1 MLKTIVSAYRCDNYD
16 TDNVYNIVEKIV
28 KSFGNINDIIKP
40 NSKILIKLN
49 LLSAYNPEQA
59 ITTHPEIVRAV
70 INIIKKAGAV
80 PVMGDS
86 PGNLTKGIEHI
97 WEKTGMLQ
105 LAKEE
110 NVELV
115 NFEACGCID
124 VSVQHPTVKHI
135 YITKAITDCDAII
148 NIPKLKTHTFMGFT
162 CGVKNF
168 YGIIPG
174 VRKAEYHK
182 LAPTPKDFSLL
193 LSEIY
198 RMIREKLLFT
208 IVDGVYGLEGNGPSL
223 SGQKRNYGI
232 IAGSQDTVMLDT
244 FLLDKMGIKSRNN
257 VLLKP
262 LKEKKLGD
270 TNLQNMIYIGDDV
283 SEFNFS
289 KTKLPVTKFLTL
301 LPSWFARFVTKYAG
315 RLFWVKPNI
324 IESKC
329 VGCLQCMKSCPV
341 KAIVKNKDKTKP
353 VIQKEKCIGC
363 FCCHELC
370 LHKAV
375 EIKESFVASL
385 FINKNEKK

>member
-16 TDNVYNIVEKIV
+16 TDNVYNVVEKIV
-28 KSFGNINDIIKP
+28 KSFGNISDIIKP
-40 NSKILIKLN
+40 NSKVLLKLN
-49 LLSAYNPEQA
+49 LLSAYTPEQA

-70 INIIKKAGAV
+70 IKIIKKAGAV

-86 PGNLTKGIEHI
+86 PGNLTHGIEHI
-97 WEKTGMLQ
+97 WEKTGMMQ

-115 NFEACGCID
+115 NFEACGCIE
-124 VSVQHPTVKHI
+124 VSIQHPTVKQI
-135 YITKAITDCDAII
+135 YVTKAITDCDAII

-168 YGIIPG
+168 YGIVPG

-182 LAPTPKDFSLL
+182 LAPTPKDFSYL

-198 RMIREKLLFT
+198 RMVKEKLLFT

-223 SGQKRNYGI
+223 SGQKRKYGI

-244 FLLDKMGIKSRNN
+244 FILDKMGIKSRSNI
-257 VLLKP
+257 LLKP
-262 LKEKKLGD
+262 LKEKNLGNTD
-270 TNLQNMIYIGDDV
+270 LKNMIYAGDNV
-283 SEFNFS
+283 SEFNFD
-289 KTKLPVTKFLTL
+289 KTKLPVTKFLNL

-315 RLFWVKPNI
+315 GLFWVKPNI

-341 KAIVKNKDKTKP
+341 KAITKNKEGVKP
-353 VIQKEKCIGC
+353 VIQKDKCIGC

-375 EIKESFVASL
+375 EIKESFVAS
-385 FINKNEKK
+385 FFMNKNEKK

>member
-1 MLKTIVSAYRCDNYD
+1 MLKTIVSAYHCDDYD
-16 TDNVYNIVEKIV
+16 KDNVYNIVENII
-28 KSFGNINDIIKP
+28 KSFGNISDIIKP
-40 NSKILIKLN
+40 NTKILIKLN
-49 LLSAYNPEQA
+49 LLSAYTPDQA

-70 INIIKKAGAV
+70 INIIKKAGAI
-80 PVMGDS
+80 PIMGDS
-86 PGNLTKGIEHI
+86 PGNLTHGIEYI
-97 WEKTGMLQ
+97 WDKTGMLQ

-110 NVELV
+110 NVELI
-115 NFEACGCID
+115 NFEACGCVE
-124 VSVQHPTVKHI
+124 VSIQHPNIKQI
-135 YITKAITDCDAII
+135 YITKAIMDCDAII
-148 NIPKLKTHTFMGFT
+148 NLPKLKTHTFMGFT

-182 LAPTPKDFSLL
+182 LAPTPKDFSYL

-198 RMIREKLLFT
+198 RMVKEKLLFT

-223 SGQKRNYGI
+223 SGQKRKYGI

-244 FLLDKMGIKSRNN
+244 FILDKMGIKSRNN

-270 TNLQNMIYIGDDV
+270 TNLQNMIYVGDNV
-283 SEFNFS
+283 FEFNFG

-301 LPSWFARFVTKYAG
+301 LPSWLARFITKYAG

-341 KAIVKNKDKTKP
+341 KAIVKDKDGVKP

-375 EIKESFVASL
+375 EIKESFVAS
-385 FINKNEKK
+385 FFMNKNEKK